1 MDAAFDTAQRVD
13 MESFRDFD
21 REAWRA
27 VHAPDAVSVL
37 PTGTVVVG
45 RDDIVAALAAHFDER
60 RARWSWTELSR
71 RVQPGLCGHVLYE
84 TVYEIPAAGFRLRAL
99 TGVTYAFD
107 DGRWLVVCDQGT
119 ALP

>member
-1 MDAAFDTAQRVD
+1 VDVAFDAAQRLD

-27 VHAPDAVSVL
+27 VHAVDAVSILPAGVVL
-37 PTGTVVVG
+37 AG
-45 RDDIVAALAAHFDER
+45 REQIVDALAAHFDER

-71 RVQPGLCGHVLYE
+71 RLQPGRVGHVLYE
-84 TVYEIPAAGFRLRAL
+84 TVYEIPVAGVRQRAL
-99 TGVTYAFD
+99 TGVTFACL
-107 DGRWLVVCDQGT
+107 DGSWLVVCDQGT